1 MSDGKHDRHAH
12 PVAAL
17 PDEIYDGLFDLY
29 EPKSGLANR
38 RQCERKPWT
47 TNLTVWLE
55 EMSEQQTARRELEV
69 TTHDISRGGVCFVHG
84 QYLEPGTLVRLRFD
98 SLPDRPIVTGVV
110 ATCIYV
116 GGKQH
121 RVGVR
126 FTSPASPA

>member
-1 MSDGKHDRHAH
+1 MSDGKHDKQA
-12 PVAAL
+12 PPGTAL
-17 PDEIYDGLFDLY
+17 PDEIYDGLFDRC
-29 EPKSGLANR
+29 EPKAAVANR
-38 RQCERKPWT
+38 RRHERKPWT
-47 TNLTVWLE
+47 TNLTVWVE
-55 EMSEQQTARRELEV
+55 GPPGAHVSARELEV

-84 QYLEPGTLVRLRFD
+84 QYLEPGTSVRLRFD
-98 SLPDRPIVTGVV
+98 SLPERPIVTGVV